1 MGAKERLARSVPTTG
16 SATSGV
22 TTASRPGQA
31 QPNQAAT
38 MWSCDQSGPERPGC
52 CSGAAGSVT
61 CRTAR
66 PRQLPAMLLW
76 LEVSVAMRRDTED
89 GLTRAGS
96 GFVQRPVDERRT
108 AGPVFPSGAMI
119 EQGGLLSLQR
129 LVGNRVLSNLMA
141 GGGTMGAQR
150 ALGRARDSAE
160 SVPDERSPVYDA
172 IGRGGGRGLDPRIR
186 ATVEAFLGQDFGSV
200 RVHSDARSTESVDA
214 AAYTVGEEIVIHPDH
229 FAVGTLAT
237 DRLLA
242 HELSHVAQ
250 QRSGPVAGT
259 PAPGGIRISDPSDR
273 FEREADANA
282 RELTPL
288 IARVMSGDAPRTPP
302 NAERHTHVSHTAS
315 LVNVQRGKK
324 GKRRG
329 DGEREKEKEKE
340 KEHDTGPTVT
350 TIGAHHPAEFE
361 PPESANYLVD
371 PRWREVFV
379 VWILTVGDW
388 HEVGLDEK
396 LVDLYL
402 QLDLASA
409 FGEPDYKVLAEK
421 ILASEAD
428 AVALHSLLG
437 ITGTRLGQEGAPLSV
452 EDVRVLLEK
461 GGEGQK
467 RAVLKFFD
475 VLEARVR
482 ITWGVFRMWA
492 RSSEGQA
499 VLSKKK
505 LGSTQG
511 GSVPEVKERRRR

>member
-1 MGAKERLARSVPTTG
+1 
-16 SATSGV
+16 
-22 TTASRPGQA
+22 
-31 QPNQAAT
+31 
-38 MWSCDQSGPERPGC
+38 
-52 CSGAAGSVT
+52 
-61 CRTAR
+61 
-66 PRQLPAMLLW
+66 
-76 LEVSVAMRRDTED
+76 MRRDTED
-89 GLTRAGS
+89 GLARARS
-96 GFVQRPVDERRT
+96 GFVQRPEDERRT

-119 EQGGLLSLQR
+119 ERGGLLSLQS
-129 LVGNRVLSNLMA
+129 LLGNRVLSNLMA
-141 GGGTMGAQR
+141 GGGGAIGPQR

-160 SVPDERSPVYDA
+160 PVPEERSPVYDA

-186 ATVEAFLGQDFGSV
+186 ATAEAFLGQDFGSV
-200 RVHSDARSTESVDA
+200 RLHSDARSTDSVEA
-214 AAYTVGEEIVIHPDH
+214 AAYTVGEDIVVHPDH
-229 FAVGTLAT
+229 FAAGTLAT

-282 RELTPL
+282 RELTPV
-288 IARVMSGDAPRTPP
+288 IARVMSGGAPLAPP
-302 NAERHTHVSHTAS
+302 NVERHTHISRTAS
-315 LVNVQRGKK
+315 MVNVQRGKK

-329 DGEREKEKEKE
+329 DGEKEKEKE

-350 TIGAHHPAEFE
+350 TIGAHHPVEFE
-361 PPESANYLVD
+361 PPESAKDLVD

-379 VWILTVGDW
+379 VWILGVGNW
-388 HEVGLDEK
+388 REVGLDPK

-409 FGEPDYKVLAEK
+409 FGEPDYEEFARK
-421 ILASEAD
+421 ILASESD
-428 AVALHSLLG
+428 ARALHSLLG
-437 ITGTRLGQEGAPLSV
+437 ITGTRLGQEGASLSV

-461 GGEGQK
+461 GGDGRK
-467 RAVLKFFD
+467 RAVVKFYD

-492 RSSEGQA
+492 RSPEGQA
-499 VLSKKK
+499 VLSEQG

-511 GSVPEVKERRRR
+511 GSMPEVKERRRR